1 MWSSEKQQKPTF
13 QVGAPPG
20 PDGRVE
26 VHLVDL
32 GSTSLV
38 PTAVLR
44 TGMHSQLSQ
53 VSKTED
59 ENRDQVPHI
68 IIDHISSSSIPQLI
82 LQHGPPSH
90 RFHRWRRRSYS
101 ETWFPLEEIGPD
113 RLFSLSKMPLRG
125 SLAGG
130 LAFVICCHFIQL
142 VTQS

>member
-1 MWSSEKQQKPTF
+1 MWSSKKTKDPTF

-59 ENRDQVPHI
+59 ENQNNSATPKSIYHNRSYFIKFSSTIDLATRCSLPQVP
-68 IIDHISSSSIPQLI
+68 PLAQTFI
-82 LQHGPPSH
+82 LGDVVPP
-90 RFHRWRRRSYS
+90 
-101 ETWFPLEEIGPD
+101 
-113 RLFSLSKMPLRG
+113 
-125 SLAGG
+125 GG
-130 LAFVICCHFIQL
+130 DWSRPALQFVKDAVEGFTCR
-142 VTQS
+142 

>member
-13 QVGAPPG
+13 QVGALPG

-53 VSKTED
+53 VSKTKD
-59 ENRDQVPHI
+59 ENRNHPTTP
-68 IIDHISSSSIPQLI
+68 SSTY
-82 LQHGPPSH
+82 HSH
-90 RFHRWRRRSYS
+90 RSFILFHN
-101 ETWFPLEEIGPD
+101 
-113 RLFSLSKMPLRG
+113 
-125 SLAGG
+125 
-130 LAFVICCHFIQL
+130 
-142 VTQS
+142 

>member
-1 MWSSEKQQKPTF
+1 MWSSKKTKDPTF

-53 VSKTED
+53 VSKTEA
-59 ENRDQVPHI
+59 ENQNNSAKP
-68 IIDHISSSSIPQLI
+68 ISTY
-82 LQHGPPSH
+82 HN
-90 RFHRWRRRSYS
+90 RSYFINS
-101 ETWFPLEEIGPD
+101 IIFHQF
-113 RLFSLSKMPLRG
+113 LF
-125 SLAGG
+125 
-130 LAFVICCHFIQL
+130 HN
-142 VTQS
+142 

>member
-1 MWSSEKQQKPTF
+1 MDVGIVLRLTKMERRIIKTIQFRKSGQVKYKKKLTL

-32 GSTSLV
+32 GSNSLV

-59 ENRDQVPHI
+59 ENQNNSATPK
-68 IIDHISSSSIPQLI
+68 SIY
-82 LQHGPPSH
+82 HN
-90 RFHRWRRRSYS
+90 RSYFINS
-101 ETWFPLEEIGPD
+101 IIFHQF
-113 RLFSLSKMPLRG
+113 LF
-125 SLAGG
+125 
-130 LAFVICCHFIQL
+130 HN
-142 VTQS
+142 